1 MLRLRAD
8 GNNGAMEAVPD
19 KIEPQR
25 KRRWFQF
32 TLRSLLIFVTLVGC
46 GLGWLGFKVR
56 VAHRQQ
62 ANVAAIV
69 KLGGNVE
76 YDYDN
81 DAQGNRVP
89 NPTPPGPKWLRGL
102 LGDDFFRDVTGC
114 DLTDKPVTDAELKHV
129 ANFAKLKWLFLD
141 GTQVTD
147 AGLEQLEELTELT
160 ELSLVRTQITEAGL
174 EHLKGL
180 AQLEELHLYGTQVR
194 KRRSE
199 EASAGIAGLPNPVRS
214 TESTGHGNGSVGRP
228 TYSAIFLSA
237 IGKIP
242 GIGPFL
248 CQNAAAG
255 RRRHKVALNAG

>member
-1 MLRLRAD
+1 
-8 GNNGAMEAVPD
+8 MEAVPD
-19 KIEPQR
+19 KIEPKC

-32 TLRSLLIFVTLVGC
+32 SLRSLLIFVTLVGC

-56 VAHRQQ
+56 AASRQQ

-69 KLGGNVE
+69 KLGGSVE

-147 AGLEQLEELTELT
+147 AGLEQLEGLTELT

-180 AQLEELHLYGTQVR
+180 TQLEELHLYGTQVR
-194 KRRSE
+194 RQERRSFSRHCRTAKSCAINRIDRARE
-199 EASAGIAGLPNPVRS
+199 RL
-214 TESTGHGNGSVGRP
+214 GREP
-228 TYSAIFLSA
+228 YIKQPLA
-237 IGKIP
+237 P
-242 GIGPFL
+242 CRP
-248 CQNAAAG
+248 
-255 RRRHKVALNAG
+255 